1 MMTRKHFIRLADAIK
16 ENILYDPNNKQEKPK
31 DVDLGGLI
39 DSISYMCVCENSNF
53 DKQRFINYINEGS
66 KWWIINIYGV
76 L

>member
-1 MMTRKHFIRLADAIK
+1 MAMTRKHFIKLADAIK

-66 KWWIINIYGV
+66 K
-76 L
+76 